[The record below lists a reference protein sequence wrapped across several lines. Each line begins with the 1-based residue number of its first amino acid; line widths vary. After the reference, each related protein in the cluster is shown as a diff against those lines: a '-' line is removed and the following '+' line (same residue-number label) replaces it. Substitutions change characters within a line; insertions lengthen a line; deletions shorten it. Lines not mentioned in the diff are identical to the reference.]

1 MTKVN
6 KETLNTARFREK
18 ASANIDTRPKGEQ
31 QTGMI
36 VTSIR
41 VHRLSSRLSSKESL
55 EIQQD
60 SGADIWAASAF
71 LGLNRLKASGK

>member
-6 KETLNTARFREK
+6 KETLNTAWFREK
-18 ASANIDTRPKGEQ
+18 VSANIATRHKGEQ

-36 VTSIR
+36 VTCIR
-41 VHRLSSRLSSKESL
+41 VHRLSSRLTSKESP

-60 SGADIWAASAF
+60 SGADKWAAFAF
-71 LGLNRLKASGK
+71 LGLDGLKASGK